1 MTKCTQ
7 PPISAGE
14 RSSRRSLIRRKFA
27 AGTGALL
34 LLLSGCNPL
43 RGPFQRFES
52 LRLEFGPPRTFLT
65 SKAIHNSASS
75 DGQIH
80 AIGETTGYA
89 WWK

>member
-1 MTKCTQ
+1 M
-7 PPISAGE
+7 
-14 RSSRRSLIRRKFA
+14 
-27 AGTGALL
+27 LL

-52 LRLEFGPPRTFLT
+52 LRLEYGPPRTFLT
-65 SKAIHNSASS
+65 SKAINSSASS

-89 WWK
+89 WWTPAQAKTR